1 MGFFERMAANLRRLA
16 QEPIDAELTRAQ
28 RMLRFAV
35 DLARHGG
42 RQLQKDRAMDMAAA
56 LTYYTIFSLV
66 PMAVLGLLVF
76 RMFVGVDDARRWMRT
91 AAYDYLGWS
100 SITIPSAPPAGP
112 SPTANT
118 TSGAAPQEM
127 PTPDNGAA
135 NPAPPG
141 AAGAAAA
148 AVDPRK
154 ESAALQEGVDQRI
167 DELITRAFEM
177 NLGNIGFIGAA
188 LFLWAAVSLLVSL
201 EYSFN
206 VVFNCPAGRSWYR
219 RITTYWAFVTLGP
232 PLVFVSLYSATY
244 AVHWSTANAIF
255 GSYTDFLSGILG
267 RAASIVTS
275 WLVLFLMYV
284 LVPNTGVQIRPA
296 LIGSFVAAVLWEFAK
311 WGFRWYVTTALP
323 YSALYGSLGL
333 IPLFLFWLYLTW
345 LIILFGLEITAT
357 LQALRGW
364 RLEEQEALRYK
375 DRLLCDPQWLIP
387 VMATVA
393 RGFVKGRPV
402 FGEEISRRMRLPLSA
417 VLSLCDRLKRAGYL
431 HQVDTR
437 RREPMAYV
445 LARPPEQIGMQ
456 GLLELGRSI
465 TTNNQREL
473 ADEPGWWYVERLS
486 SSLLGSARSATL
498 ATVLAGDPRND
509 GSQPEGASSPP
520 VAPPADAPSTD
531 GAALPVAPADSPAGK
546 RN

>member
-1 MGFFERMAANLRRLA
+1 MGFFERIAANVRRLA

-28 RMLRFAV
+28 RLLRFAV

-100 SITIPSAPPAGP
+100 SITVPAAPPEGP

-118 TSGAAPQEM
+118 TNGEAPTEAPTPEDGAAS
-127 PTPDNGAA
+127 
-135 NPAPPG
+135 APPPANG
-141 AAGAAAA
+141 GAAAA
-148 AVDPRK
+148 AAQGQ
-154 ESAALQEGVDQRI
+154 EQAALREGVDQRI

-177 NLGNIGFIGAA
+177 NLGNIGVIGAA

-244 AVHWSTANAIF
+244 AVHWSTENALF
-255 GSYTDFLSGILG
+255 GSYTSLLSGTLG
-267 RAASIVTS
+267 RVASIVTS

-284 LVPNTGVQIRPA
+284 VVPNTGVQIRPA

-387 VMATVA
+387 VMATIA

-417 VLSLCDRLKRAGYL
+417 VLSMCDRLKRAGYL

-445 LARPPEQIGMQ
+445 LARPPEQISMQ

-509 GSQPEGASSPP
+509 EAG
-520 VAPPADAPSTD
+520 PADAPSPPAAPPAEAPSSD
-531 GAALPVAPADSPAGK
+531 GAALPAAPVDSSAGE
-546 RN
+546 RS